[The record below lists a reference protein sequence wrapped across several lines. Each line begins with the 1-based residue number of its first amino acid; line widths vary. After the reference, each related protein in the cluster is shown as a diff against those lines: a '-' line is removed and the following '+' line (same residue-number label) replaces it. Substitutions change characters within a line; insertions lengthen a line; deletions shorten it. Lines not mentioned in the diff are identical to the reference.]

1 MRNQWILSKK
11 ESNDKINSL
20 TKELYSSKKEESLL
34 KEDIRKA
41 EEKIELLQIELRE
54 SKEKITLL
62 ENDLV
67 ESKKESKENI
77 FQLQTEL
84 DKCRKESNDIFN
96 DMKKEIEQLKIS
108 NSKLNEKIENI
119 EGGYNHMK
127 SLNTQ
132 IIFDRFKAKD
142 KNLENKPEAYMD
154 ANSLVR
160 ILNLMSIDYE
170 EVSNKLREKEKEIEE
185 LKKEP
190 EKK

>member
-1 MRNQWILSKK
+1 
-11 ESNDKINSL
+11 L

-67 ESKKESKENI
+67 ESKKESK
-77 FQLQTEL
+77 
-84 DKCRKESNDIFN
+84 DIFN

-132 IIFDRFKAKD
+132 ILFDRFKVKD

-170 EVSNKLREKEKEIEE
+170 EVSKKLREKEKEIEE